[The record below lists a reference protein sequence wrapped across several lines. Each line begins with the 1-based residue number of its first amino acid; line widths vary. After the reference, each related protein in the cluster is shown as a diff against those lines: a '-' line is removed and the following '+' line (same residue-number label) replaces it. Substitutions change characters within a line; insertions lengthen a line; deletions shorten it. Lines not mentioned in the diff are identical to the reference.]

1 MIAPEDAEAANVA
14 DGAPVVLT
22 NEHGTLEV
30 DASVSTNV
38 LAGTVVVLDNWWHG
52 DVRRG
57 PGVNALT
64 GQSEADLGG
73 APVFTARVRI
83 SPAGT

>member
-1 MIAPEDAEAANVA
+1 MSSDASTAGIV

-30 DASVSTNV
+30 DASVSDAV
-38 LAGTVVVLDNWWHG
+38 LAGTVIVLDNWWHA

-64 GQSEADLGG
+64 GQNEADLGAG
-73 APVFTARVRI
+73 PVFTARVQI
-83 SPAGT
+83 SPVET